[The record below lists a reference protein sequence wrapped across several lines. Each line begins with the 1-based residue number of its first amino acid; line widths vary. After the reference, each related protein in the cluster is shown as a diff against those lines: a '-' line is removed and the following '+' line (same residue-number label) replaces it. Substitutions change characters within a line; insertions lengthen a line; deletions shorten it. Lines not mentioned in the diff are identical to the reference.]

1 MDFYGFK
8 CKKAVIFVF
17 RMVIEDGMGSVGHR
31 HRAGSMN
38 YDGRK
43 LAIRAAEEASAEE
56 ERRAKEEER
65 RAKEEYSVKVRLRGG
80 KEVDYDGREPIPRA
94 NLESFS
100 QKVADGMNSL
110 EAFYQAHCD
119 ERGMKRWKKSTA
131 SPERSKWLKRPD
143 VQSRIRY
150 LARLNGHI
158 LSQDTSVINLLGRSA
173 EERERACA
181 ERKACET
188 KWERKVK
195 DVLGGKHSGTVFSSQ
210 SESSL
215 PSESSSDS
223 LGLSSEGEEAAEA
236 SGCASGGVDGV
247 PVGEK
252 GAGFAPVFAREA
264 PKPVVPVVR
273 ETAKG
278 EDVGEDSAYIPGEIT
293 KLQKRMMLD
302 SLLEK
307 TYEKAMSSMSSAK
320 DVTAFLDALARHDL
334 LHGEFVKPEL
344 KVVFPQLDAI
354 FGEAA
359 AAAVEKR
366 LGLSGKKLPGDV
378 AGAVD
383 I

>member
-1 MDFYGFK
+1 
-8 CKKAVIFVF
+8 
-17 RMVIEDGMGSVGHR
+17 MGSVGHR

-56 ERRAKEEER
+56 ERRANEEER

-80 KEVDYDGREPIPRA
+80 RGGKEVEYDGREPIPRA

-119 ERGMKRWKKSTA
+119 ERGRKRWKKSTA

-158 LSQDTSVINLLGRSA
+158 LSQDVSVINLLGRSA

-195 DVLGGKHSGTVFSSQ
+195 DVLGGKHSGTVFSSPSSQ
-210 SESSL
+210 SSSSSSESSQASSQSSPQSSSQSS

-223 LGLSSEGEEAAEA
+223 LGLSSEGAEAA
-236 SGCASGGVDGV
+236 GCASGGVEGV

-252 GAGFAPVFAREA
+252 VAGFAPVFAREA

-273 ETAKG
+273 ESAKG
-278 EDVGEDSAYIPGEIT
+278 GDVGEDSAYIPGEIT

-359 AAAVEKR
+359 AAKVEAR

>member
-1 MDFYGFK
+1 
-8 CKKAVIFVF
+8 
-17 RMVIEDGMGSVGHR
+17 MGSVGHR

-43 LAIRAAEEASAEE
+43 LAIRAAEDAAAEE
-56 ERRAKEEER
+56 ERRAKEE
-65 RAKEEYSVKVRLRGG
+65 YLVKVRVRGG
-80 KEVDYDGREPIPRA
+80 GEVEYDGRDPIPRA

-100 QKVADGMNSL
+100 RKVADGMNSL

-143 VQSRIRY
+143 VQARIKY

-181 ERKACET
+181 ERKANET
-188 KWERKVK
+188 KWARKAK
-195 DVLGGKHSGTVFSSQ
+195 DVLGGKHSGTVFSSET
-210 SESSL
+210 SEAL
-215 PSESSSDS
+215 RSESSSES
-223 LGLSSEGEEAAEA
+223 FVLSSDGEESADA
-236 SGCASGGVDGV
+236 SGCASGGVEGV

-252 GAGFAPVFAREA
+252 VAGFAPVFAREA
-264 PKPVVPVVR
+264 PKPAIPVVK
-273 ETAKG
+273 ESEKG
-278 EDVGEDSAYIPGEIT
+278 VDVGEDSAYIPGEIT

>member
-1 MDFYGFK
+1 
-8 CKKAVIFVF
+8 
-17 RMVIEDGMGSVGHR
+17 MGSVGHR

-56 ERRAKEEER
+56 ERRANEEER

-80 KEVDYDGREPIPRA
+80 RGGKEVEYDGRDPIPRA

-119 ERGMKRWKKSTA
+119 ERGRKRWKKSTA

-158 LSQDTSVINLLGRSA
+158 LSQDVSVINLLGRSA

-210 SESSL
+210 SSSSSQSL
-215 PSESSSDS
+215 QSSSQSSPSEFSSDSSSSSDS
-223 LGLSSEGEEAAEA
+223 LGLSSEGAEA
-236 SGCASGGVDGV
+236 SGCASGGEEGV
-247 PVGEK
+247 PVVEK

-273 ETAKG
+273 ESAKG
-278 EDVGEDSAYIPGEIT
+278 GDVGEDSAYIPGEIT

>member
-1 MDFYGFK
+1 
-8 CKKAVIFVF
+8 
-17 RMVIEDGMGSVGHR
+17 MGSVGHR

-65 RAKEEYSVKVRLRGG
+65 RASEEELRAKEEYSVKVRLRGGRGG

-119 ERGMKRWKKSTA
+119 ERGRKRWKKSTA

-143 VQSRIRY
+143 VQSRIKY

-158 LSQDTSVINLLGRSA
+158 LSQDVSVINLLGRSA

-195 DVLGGKHSGTVFSSQ
+195 DVLGEKHSGTVFSSPSSQ
-210 SESSL
+210 SSSSSSESSQASSQSS

-223 LGLSSEGEEAAEA
+223 LGLSSEGAEAA
-236 SGCASGGVDGV
+236 GCASGGVEGV
-247 PVGEK
+247 PVVEK

-273 ETAKG
+273 ESAKG
-278 EDVGEDSAYIPGEIT
+278 GDVGEDSAYIPGEIT

-359 AAAVEKR
+359 AAKVEAR

>member
-1 MDFYGFK
+1 
-8 CKKAVIFVF
+8 
-17 RMVIEDGMGSVGHR
+17 MGSVGHR

-80 KEVDYDGREPIPRA
+80 RGGKEVDYDGRDPIPRA

-119 ERGMKRWKKSTA
+119 ERGRKRWKKSTA

-158 LSQDTSVINLLGRSA
+158 LSQDVSVINLLGRSA

-210 SESSL
+210 SS
-215 PSESSSDS
+215 PSESSESSQASSDS
-223 LGLSSEGEEAAEA
+223 LGLSSEGAEAA
-236 SGCASGGVDGV
+236 GCASGGVEGV

-273 ETAKG
+273 ESAKG
-278 EDVGEDSAYIPGEIT
+278 GDVGEDSAYIPGEIT

-359 AAAVEKR
+359 AAKVEAR